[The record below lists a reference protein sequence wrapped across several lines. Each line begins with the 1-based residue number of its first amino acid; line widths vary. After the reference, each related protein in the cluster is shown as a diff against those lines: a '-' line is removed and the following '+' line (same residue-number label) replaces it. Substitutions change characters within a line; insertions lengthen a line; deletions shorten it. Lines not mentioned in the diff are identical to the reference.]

1 MSAARRGVQRNTR
14 HGHEHEEQVN
24 TGKQSHVRNLVEQR
38 LPVNMVTVLKTR
50 ITMSRSFKFK
60 TN

>member
-1 MSAARRGVQRNTR
+1 MNI
-14 HGHEHEEQVN
+14 
-24 TGKQSHVRNLVEQR
+24 GKQSHVRNLVEQI